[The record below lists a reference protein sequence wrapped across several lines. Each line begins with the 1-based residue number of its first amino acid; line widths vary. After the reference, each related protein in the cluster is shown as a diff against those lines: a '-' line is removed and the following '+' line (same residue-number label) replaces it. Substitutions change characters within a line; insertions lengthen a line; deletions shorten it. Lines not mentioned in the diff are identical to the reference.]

1 LESPFQNEAGATI
14 NGELLPRV
22 RAGGG
27 EAALQSYFGLLNYSF
42 RNRYFI
48 SANIRRD
55 GSSRF
60 GADRRFAT
68 FGGIG
73 AAWVMSD
80 EAFMAGTRGW
90 LNLLKVKASYG
101 TVGNQEGIGF
111 YESQGTVSG
120 RTQNAA
126 QGTIITVPTNRE
138 LQWEERAKFNTGIE
152 FGLFNNK
159 LTGGIEYYNEV
170 TGNSSLF
177 LPVGLS
183 LTTGFRSITK
193 NIGSVRNSGVEIALN
208 YDIIRNK
215 DMRLS
220 INGNITF
227 NKNEIV
233 KLAERDTIVSGRVI
247 RTIGQ
252 PINSIF
258 LVEYAGVNPDNGNAQ
273 YRNLDGSLTETYDPF
288 QRTIVGNQDPTYFG
302 GYGFD
307 FSYKGIGLNGQ
318 FSFFGGQELYN
329 NERNNIENP
338 DYFYDN
344 MNEDLMREWQKPG
357 DITNIP
363 RPDNPYNSETT
374 RFVENAAF
382 TRLRNVT
389 LSYTL
394 PTKLST
400 AATLKSVMF
409 YVMGTNLFTLTQFRG
424 RDPEFAG
431 GVSQTGAQYP
441 AMRTVQAGI
450 RVGF

>member
-1 LESPFQNEAGATI
+1 
-14 NGELLPRV
+14 
-22 RAGGG
+22 
-27 EAALQSYFGLLNYSF
+27 
-42 RNRYFI
+42 
-48 SANIRRD
+48 
-55 GSSRF
+55 
-60 GADRRFAT
+60 
-68 FGGIG
+68 
-73 AAWVMSD
+73 
-80 EAFMAGTRGW
+80 
-90 LNLLKVKASYG
+90 
-101 TVGNQEGIGF
+101 
-111 YESQGTVSG
+111 
-120 RTQNAA
+120 
-126 QGTIITVPTNRE
+126 
-138 LQWEERAKFNTGIE
+138 
-152 FGLFNNK
+152 
-159 LTGGIEYYNEV
+159 
-170 TGNSSLF
+170 
-177 LPVGLS
+177 
-183 LTTGFRSITK
+183 
-193 NIGSVRNSGVEIALN
+193 
-208 YDIIRNK
+208 
-215 DMRLS
+215 MRLS

-227 NKNEIV
+227 NRNEV
-233 KLAERDTIVSGRVI
+233 LKLAGRDTIVSGI
-247 RTIGQ
+247 LGTIVGK
-252 PINSIF
+252 PLNSIF

-273 YRNLDGSLTETYDPF
+273 YRKLDGSITETYSEQDR
-288 QRTIVGNQDPTYFG
+288 QWAGNSDPTYFG

-318 FSFFGGQELYN
+318 FSFFGGQKLYN

-363 RPDNPYNSETT
+363 RPDNVYVSGTT

-409 YVMGTNLFTLTQFRG
+409 YVMGTNLFTITQFRG